1 MKLHLNVACVSQR
14 LLPTFIH
21 IPFLKCKFVLRSRNN
36 LYLESWSF
44 TTYFYLYTCQKK
56 LTNDL
61 QLTHG
66 VALVEEMD
74 HDFHFFFSFKHCK
87 KDGRIIQKKKKNLLE
102 RDGLAKGL
110 HEEE

>member
-1 MKLHLNVACVSQR
+1 MKLHLNVACLSQR

-74 HDFHFFFSFKHCK
+74 HDFRFFFSFKHCNSITKDRRSDYTGK
-87 KDGRIIQKKKKNLLE
+87 KIKLE
-102 RDGLAKGL
+102 RKD
-110 HEEE
+110 